1 MAETPGFAG
10 YEVNSWV
17 AIVGPA
23 SLPRDIVVRLN
34 AQLRRTLELPEI
46 REKLEGMGAEVVP
59 STPQEL
65 DAFVGQSQLEN
76 WGSQIRRRGYRTRMR
91 HAHGAAG
98 ERSASQL
105 GAPTALPTLQLSDLM
120 ALENSSFWRFR

>member
-23 SLPRDIVVRLN
+23 DLPRDIVERLN
-34 AQLRRTLELPEI
+34 TQLRRTLEKPEI

-65 DAFVGQSQLEN
+65 DAFVRRQLEN
-76 WGSQIRRRGYRTRMR
+76 WGSQIRD
-91 HAHGAAG
+91 AG
-98 ERSASQL
+98 IE
-105 GAPTALPTLQLSDLM
+105 P
-120 ALENSSFWRFR
+120 E